1 MLDDQRPRRVVPRWR
16 PSWITATSAE
26 AKSSLRPVAQPVES
40 KRKVDL
46 EVSQKIH
53 ELNVVR
59 SVPVAAELMFLASA
73 AGNEAAAKQ
82 AAEVI
87 LTSKDQIGSRQLVR
101 SAQQLLQGGSTER
114 VEAASKD
121 FVKHARTLLGI
132 DYRNPVL
139 LMDTARELAAMRQ
152 DKAALRYVRAAVAM
166 APNSRFVLRAAAR
179 YYLHVGEHEIAH
191 DLLRRSPL
199 IGSDPWIQ
207 ASEIAIATV
216 RGKTSD
222 LAKQSIKRLS
232 EAKQVSAEVTELA
245 SAVGTVELLSGSD
258 KKAKI
263 LFKHALSNPNDN
275 SLAQAEWAAT
285 KLKLIVDH
293 QALKTPMS
301 YEANSHNAYRRQE
314 IAAAIDY
321 AVLWAKDEPF
331 ASRPMDSQ
339 CYLLSLEGRYA
350 EALEVAKVAHDLD
363 SDRDGI
369 GPALNLL
376 FVQIQAG
383 DLDNAMEDFLRLG
396 RHPDVKMHATHYLA
410 NGGALAYAMG
420 DFDQARQ
427 LYQRAIKSA
436 RMRGEPYSEGLAR
449 AFFARIATDV
459 GDPQAS
465 SITEESVKIVQ
476 QLPSAG
482 AIYVVQSLVDST
494 KRKELEATASSRVA
508 KRVWHWDAIT
518 NTLRM
523 LDS

>member
-16 PSWITATSAE
+16 PSWITATTAE
-26 AKSSLRPVAQPVES
+26 AKSTLRPAAQPVES

-53 ELNVVR
+53 ELDVVR

-87 LTSKDQIGSRQLVR
+87 LASKDQIGSRQLVR
-101 SAQQLLQGGSTER
+101 SAQQILQGGSTER

-121 FVKHARTLLGI
+121 FVKHARTLLAI

-139 LMDTARELAAMRQ
+139 LMDTARELATMRQ

-179 YYLHVGEHEIAH
+179 YYLHIGEHEIAH

-199 IGSDPWIQ
+199 IGSDPWVQ

-216 RGKTSD
+216 RGKTSG
-222 LAKQSIKRLS
+222 LAKQTIKRLS
-232 EAKQVSAEVTELA
+232 EAKQVGAEVTELA

-285 KLKLIVDH
+285 KLKLVVDH

-339 CYLLSLEGRYA
+339 CYLLSLAGRYA
-350 EALEVAKVAHDLD
+350 EALEAAKVAHDLD
-363 SDRDGI
+363 GDEI

-376 FVQIQAG
+376 FAQIQAG
-383 DLDNAMEDFLRLG
+383 DLDNAMDDFLRLG
-396 RHPDVKMHATHYLA
+396 RHPDLKMHATHYLA

-420 DFDQARQ
+420 DFEQARQ

-465 SITEESVKIVQ
+465 SIVEESAEIVPR
-476 QLPSAG
+476 LPSAG
-482 AIYVVQSLVDST
+482 AIYVLQSLVDST
-494 KRKELEATASSRVA
+494 KRKELRVTASSRVA

>member
-16 PSWITATSAE
+16 PSWVTATTAE
-26 AKSSLRPVAQPVES
+26 AKSTLRPVAQSVES
-40 KRKVDL
+40 KNKVDL
-46 EVSQKIH
+46 EVSRKIH
-53 ELNVVR
+53 ELDVVH

-73 AGNEAAAKQ
+73 AGNEAAARQ

-87 LTSKDQIGSRQLVR
+87 LASRDQIGSRQLVR
-101 SAQQLLQGGSTER
+101 SAQQILQGGSAER
-114 VEAASKD
+114 VEAASMD
-121 FVKHARTLLGI
+121 FVKHARRLLSI

-139 LMDTARELAAMRQ
+139 LMDTARELAAMRH
-152 DKAALRYVRAAVAM
+152 DKAALRYVRAAVGM

-179 YYLHVGEHEIAH
+179 YYLHIGEHEIAH

-222 LAKQSIKRLS
+222 LAKQMIKKLC
-232 EAKQVSAEVTELA
+232 EAKQVGAEATELA

-258 KKAKI
+258 KRAKI
-263 LFKHALSNPNDN
+263 LFKHALNNPNDN

-285 KLKLIVDH
+285 KLKLVVDH
-293 QALKTPMS
+293 QVLKTPMS
-301 YEANSHNAYRRQE
+301 YEANSHNAYRRQD
-314 IAAAIDY
+314 IAAAIDH

-350 EALEVAKVAHDLD
+350 EALEAARVAHDLD
-363 SDRDGI
+363 GDDI

-376 FVQIQAG
+376 FAQIQAG
-383 DLDNAMEDFLRLG
+383 DLDDAMEDFLRLS
-396 RHPDVKMHATHYLA
+396 RHRDLKAHTTHYLA

-420 DFDQARQ
+420 DFEQGRQ

-436 RMRGEPYSEGLAR
+436 RMRGEPYSEALAR
-449 AFFARIATDV
+449 AFFARIATHV
-459 GDPQAS
+459 GDPQAN
-465 SITEESVKIVQ
+465 SIVRESAEIVPR
-476 QLPSAG
+476 LPSAG
-482 AIYVVQSLVDST
+482 AIYVVQGLVDST
-494 KRKELEATASSRVA
+494 KRKELQATASARVA
-508 KRVWHWDAIT
+508 KRLWHWDAIT
-518 NTLRM
+518 NTLTM

>member
-16 PSWITATSAE
+16 PSWITATTAE
-26 AKSSLRPVAQPVES
+26 AKSNLRPVGQPVES

-53 ELNVVR
+53 ELDVVR

-82 AAEVI
+82 AAVVI
-87 LTSKDQIGSRQLVR
+87 LASKDQIGSRQLVR
-101 SAQQLLQGGSTER
+101 SAQQILQGGSTER

-121 FVKHARTLLGI
+121 FVKHARTLLAI

-179 YYLHVGEHEIAH
+179 YYLHIGEHEIAH

-232 EAKQVSAEVTELA
+232 EAKQVGAEVTELA

-285 KLKLIVDH
+285 KLKLVVDNK
-293 QALKTPMS
+293 ALKTPMS

-339 CYLLSLEGRYA
+339 CYLLSLEGRYT

-363 SDRDGI
+363 GDGI
-369 GPALNLL
+369 GPVLNLL
-376 FVQIQAG
+376 FAQIQAG

-396 RHPDVKMHATHYLA
+396 RHPDMKMHATHYLA

-420 DFDQARQ
+420 DFEQARQ

-459 GDPQAS
+459 GDPQAI
-465 SITEESVKIVQ
+465 SITQESAEIVPR
-476 QLPSAG
+476 LPSAG

-494 KRKELEATASSRVA
+494 KRKELQATASSRVA
-508 KRVWHWDAIT
+508 KRVWQWDAIT
-518 NTLRM
+518 NTVRM